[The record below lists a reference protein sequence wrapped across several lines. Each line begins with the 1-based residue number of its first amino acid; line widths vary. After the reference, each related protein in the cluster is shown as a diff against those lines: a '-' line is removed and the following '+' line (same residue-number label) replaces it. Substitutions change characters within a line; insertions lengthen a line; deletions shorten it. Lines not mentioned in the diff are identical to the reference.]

1 MQGGVC
7 KTRTEMK
14 YSCRAGFTN
23 QIWKFYDNAMISTA
37 SLIRKRC
44 CQDVY
49 EFVVPFGF
57 TKFVVPSFT
66 MFKHSR
72 CCDHVTTLFI
82 QRANAMHACSMLFA
96 CMQFSAQYCNAAH
109 TTNSNYAVRYT
120 LVSSLIAVS
129 R

>member
-23 QIWKFYDNAMISTA
+23 QIWKFYDKAMISTA

-57 TKFVVPSFT
+57 TNFVVPSPSFT
-66 MFKHSR
+66 MLNNPAVRSR
-72 CCDHVTTLFI
+72 DNTFYYSVHDRDACVLHAFC
-82 QRANAMHACSMLFA
+82 MHAI
-96 CMQFSAQYCNAAH
+96 FSAI
-109 TTNSNYAVRYT
+109 YT
-120 LVSSLIAVS
+120 

>member
-57 TKFVVPSFT
+57 TNFVVPSFT
-66 MFKHSR
+66 MFKH
-72 CCDHVTTLFI
+72 
-82 QRANAMHACSMLFA
+82 
-96 CMQFSAQYCNAAH
+96 CNASTSYERFAML
-109 TTNSNYAVRYT
+109 V
-120 LVSSLIAVS
+120 LVSTQG
-129 R
+129 

>member
-37 SLIRKRC
+37 SLIRKGC
-44 CQDVY
+44 CQGVY

-57 TKFVVPSFT
+57 TNFVVPSFT
-66 MFKHSR
+66 MFKYSR

-82 QRANAMHACSMLFA
+82 QRAIAPCMLHAYIMHAKI
-96 CMQFSAQYCNAAH
+96 SALAKANDDL
-109 TTNSNYAVRYT
+109 SNLRA
-120 LVSSLIAVS
+120 SAS
-129 R
+129 